1 LLPHL
6 WRLAAHAKIKCYAA
20 RGIKRLLICIRTI
33 KIHPKRNRFKSSSLA
48 IRESFKIK
56 IKDNEPCG
64 SIFPECFLLRSVR
77 AGCIAPRMHVAIA
90 KSFSRDAHAEA
101 TAQTILSSPQATN

>member
-48 IRESFKIK
+48 IRESAA
-56 IKDNEPCG
+56 DNEPCG

-77 AGCIAPRMHVAIA
+77 AGCIAPGMHAAIA
-90 KSFSRDAHAEA
+90 KSFSRDAHAEP

>member
-1 LLPHL
+1 MLCGSWNQATADLHPHDKNSSEVESIQVE
-6 WRLAAHAKIKCYAA
+6 LARHSRK
-20 RGIKRLLICIRTI
+20 RG
-33 KIHPKRNRFKSSSLA
+33 
-48 IRESFKIK
+48 SFKIK
-56 IKDNEPCG
+56 IKANEPCG

-77 AGCIAPRMHVAIA
+77 AGCIAQGMHAAIA